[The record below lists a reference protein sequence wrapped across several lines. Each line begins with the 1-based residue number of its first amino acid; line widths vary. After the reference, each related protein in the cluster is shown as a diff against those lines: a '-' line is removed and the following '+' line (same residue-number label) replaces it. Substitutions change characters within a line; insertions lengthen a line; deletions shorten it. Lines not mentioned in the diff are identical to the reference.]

1 MTEKKKKDGRGGYRP
16 GAGRKPIGDRAGVY
30 IAFRVPEEVRDEI
43 RALIRQRGIPCAV
56 FLIEALQLMK
66 ERTAIRRRSNN
77 GRVLT
82 VFSRRPRR

>member
-43 RALIRQRGIPCAV
+43 
-56 FLIEALQLMK
+56 
-66 ERTAIRRRSNN
+66 
-77 GRVLT
+77 
-82 VFSRRPRR
+82 

>member
-16 GAGRKPIGDRAGVY
+16 GAGRKPIGDRAGDY

-66 ERTAIRRRSNN
+66 ERYGDT
-77 GRVLT
+77 T
-82 VFSRRPRR
+82 PEQ